1 LNVRDAFEKW
11 NAKAHGLLL
20 STDSI
25 GCTRY
30 QQGVAAETSGQ
41 QQEDERPISSRDKK
55 LFELMHQTGAH
66 HYLSPKHAAVL
77 FKELL
82 R

>member
-1 LNVRDAFEKW
+1 LNVRDAFE
-11 NAKAHGLLL
+11 NGTPRRMAYYYQRIP
-20 STDSI
+20 I
-25 GCTRY
+25 GRARY
-30 QQGVAAETSGQ
+30 QQGIAAETSGK